1 MADYK
6 TTAPQPEQHLR
17 PNDLY
22 VREFGQGVTIPLA
35 QNALGGA
42 GAFLIVFI
50 IGWQA
55 GMEPKDSLTLAAV
68 IGGLLFGVACVVR
81 AFRDEVRFVL
91 GAWGERQD
99 KATRAALQAE
109 VHQLRDE
116 MKVLRSQGVV
126 NAKHEALA
134 AAERLLGDYFERHLD
149 MTRSAATQR
158 GYTRALWDAAQ
169 KVLRAASVVD
179 GHGAV
184 KPATYAEA
192 WAAVLRSQ
200 SAGMGTFA
208 VTEHGDIV
216 RKG

>member
-1 MADYK
+1 MTDYK
-6 TTAPQPEQHLR
+6 TVAPQPEHLR

-35 QNALGGA
+35 QNMLGGL

-50 IGWQA
+50 VAWRA
-55 GMEPKDSLTLAAV
+55 GMEPKDSLTLAV
-68 IGGLLFGVACVVR
+68 VVGGLLFGVACVVR

-91 GAWGERQD
+91 GAFGERQD
-99 KATRAALQAE
+99 KATRAALEAE
-109 VHQLRDE
+109 VRQLRDE

-149 MTRSAATQR
+149 MTRSAALQR
-158 GYTRALWDAAQ
+158 GYSRALWDAAQ

-179 GHGAV
+179 GHGVV
-184 KPATYAEA
+184 KAATYAEA

-200 SAGMGTFA
+200 SSGMGTFA
-208 VTEHGDIV
+208 VTEHGDMV
-216 RKG
+216 RTK

>member
-1 MADYK
+1 MTDYK
-6 TTAPQPEQHLR
+6 TTAPPPEQHLT
-17 PNDLY
+17 PDQLY
-22 VREFGQGVTIPLA
+22 IKSYSMGVTIPLA
-35 QNALGGA
+35 QNMLGGL

-50 IGWQA
+50 VAWRA

-91 GAWGERQD
+91 GAFGERQD
-99 KATRAALQAE
+99 KQTRAALEAE
-109 VHQLRDE
+109 VRQLRDE
-116 MKVLRSQGVV
+116 MKVLRSQGVI

-149 MTRSAATQR
+149 MTRSAAMQR
-158 GYTRALWDAAQ
+158 GYSRALWDAAQ

-179 GHGAV
+179 GHGVV

-200 SAGMGTFA
+200 SSGMGTFA
-208 VTEHGDIV
+208 VTEHGDMV
-216 RKG
+216 RTK

>member
-1 MADYK
+1 MTDYN
-6 TTAPQPEQHLR
+6 TTAPPPEHLR

-35 QNALGGA
+35 QNMLGGL

-50 IGWQA
+50 VAWRA

-68 IGGLLFGVACVVR
+68 VGGLLFGVACVVR

-91 GAWGERQD
+91 GAFGERQD
-99 KATRAALQAE
+99 KATRAALEAE
-109 VHQLRDE
+109 VRQLRDE

-149 MTRSAATQR
+149 MTRSAAMQR
-158 GYTRALWDAAQ
+158 GYSRALWDAAQ

-179 GHGAV
+179 GHGVV

-200 SAGMGTFA
+200 SSGMGTFA
-208 VTEHGDIV
+208 VTEHGDVV
-216 RKG
+216 RTK